1 MLSLN
6 HENPSLVEYSR
17 TNVSVNSMAFDAMRE
32 IDFLF
37 ELDSNSKAILG
48 SQNPI
53 ALYDNTLT

>member
-1 MLSLN
+1 
-6 HENPSLVEYSR
+6 
-17 TNVSVNSMAFDAMRE
+17 MAFDAMRE